1 MQNITNHLSP
11 HLFWDTK
18 LDNLDF
24 QKNKRLIIDR
34 VLHRGT
40 LKEWNFINT
49 YYGKDELVKV
59 LCELPF
65 IAPKEANF
73 VKVLFSL
80 ESQNMKCYTNTR
92 LNHFY

>member
-1 MQNITNHLSP
+1 MQKVTNHLSP

-18 LDNLDF
+18 LESLDF

-40 LKEWNFINT
+40 LEEWNFIKSL
-49 YYGKDELVKV
+49 YGQDELIKV
-59 LCELPF
+59 ICALPF

-73 VKVLFSL
+73 VKVLFNI
-80 ESQNMKCYTNTR
+80 EPEKMRCYTNTR